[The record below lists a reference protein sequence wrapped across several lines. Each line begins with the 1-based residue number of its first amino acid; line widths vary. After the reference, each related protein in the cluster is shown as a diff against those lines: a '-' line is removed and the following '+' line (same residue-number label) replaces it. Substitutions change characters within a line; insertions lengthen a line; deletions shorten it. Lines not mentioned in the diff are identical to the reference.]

1 MNTIIDEITKD
12 QLKPNRKTF
21 KVGDGVKVY
30 TRVREGEKE
39 RIQVF
44 SGIVIAR
51 RGHGISATFTV
62 RRVISGQGVERV
74 FPLHSPNIE
83 KVVCDRESVVMRA
96 RLYYLRKRIG
106 KAASQVKEKRLIEG
120 ERKSRKKSIKK

>member
-1 MNTIIDEITKD
+1 MNSLIDEITKD
-12 QLKPNRKTF
+12 QLKPDRNTF
-21 KVGDGVKVY
+21 KVGDGVKVH

-39 RIQVF
+39 RTQVF

-51 RGHGISATFTV
+51 RGHGISETFTV
-62 RRVISGQGVERV
+62 RRVVSGQGVERV

-83 KVVCDRESVVMRA
+83 KIVCDRESIVMRA

-120 ERKSRKKSIKK
+120 EKKARRKTSKK